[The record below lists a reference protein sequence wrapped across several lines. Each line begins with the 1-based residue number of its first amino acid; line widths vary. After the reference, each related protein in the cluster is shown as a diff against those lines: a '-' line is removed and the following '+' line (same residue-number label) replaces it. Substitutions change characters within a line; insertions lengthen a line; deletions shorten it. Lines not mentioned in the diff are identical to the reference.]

1 MPQVPVKRLQTG
13 RIFLFAAA
21 LVTLSRHLLVTFAGT
36 CPRPRQLNVMVAA
49 DQRAGSVGGSGS
61 PDAEPEQAM
70 VLEEEFKR
78 GETLE
83 HEFQRVLEARAK
95 GSDIKR
101 EPGLEAKSDFEIAVR
116 GGVRW
121 AGELISGIDFSNGV
135 TWVCLPR
142 LVPRIASIGK
152 HAHESP

>member
-1 MPQVPVKRLQTG
+1 TG
-13 RIFLFAAA
+13 RVFLFAAA
-21 LVTLSRHLLVTFAGT
+21 LAILSRHLPTTFAGT
-36 CPRPRQLNVMVAA
+36 CPRPRQLNVLVAA
-49 DQRAGSVGGSGS
+49 DQRKGSVGGSGS
-61 PDAEPEQAM
+61 ADAEPEQAM

-121 AGELISGIDFSNGV
+121 AGELFSGIDFSNGV

-142 LVPRIASIGK
+142 PMPKNCKRGK